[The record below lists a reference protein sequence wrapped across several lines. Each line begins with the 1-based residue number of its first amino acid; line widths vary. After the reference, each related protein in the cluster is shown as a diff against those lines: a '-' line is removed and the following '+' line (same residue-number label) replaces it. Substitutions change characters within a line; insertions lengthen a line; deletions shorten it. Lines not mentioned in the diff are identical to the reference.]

1 MKEYIKHWFAE
12 FGIELVQWQTALVMV
27 GVIVVTALLV
37 HWLFHRVMHNVV
49 DKLTRKSRRLWRDI
63 LFEEKLFSR
72 LALTVQGIIIFIQIR
87 LWLNQDTTLF
97 NWLQT
102 LTLLWITLFILL
114 TIFSLVD
121 GVGYMAREHKRTR
134 NLPIQG
140 FLQAIKLVF
149 TVVAIIFMIAVVINK
164 SPTLIISGLGAMTAV
179 MMLVF
184 KDPILGF
191 IAGIQLSA
199 NDMLRIGDWLEM
211 PSYGA
216 DGDVI
221 EIALTTVKVQNWD
234 KTITTIPTYALISDS
249 FKNWQGM
256 TQSGGRRIMRNI
268 YIDVTSVKFMDDD
281 LMDRL
286 SQASLLAP
294 YLEEKNKEIKA
305 YNKAHN
311 FNMEVKINGR
321 RLTNLGTLRAYLVN
335 MLKNHPGIHQDMTL
349 MVRQQ
354 AAENQ
359 GIPLQIYAFTNTTV
373 WAEYE
378 AIQSDIFDHIYAVID
393 AFELRIHQSPG
404 SADVRFL
411 REALAQP
418 AQEKTSQALPDADA
432 SAEPTADSSRT

>member
-1 MKEYIKHWFAE
+1 MKDYIKHWFAE
-12 FGIELVQWQTALVMV
+12 FGIELVQWQMGLVMI
-27 GVIVVTALLV
+27 GVIIIIALLV
-37 HWLFHRVMHNVV
+37 HWLFHRVMHNLV

-72 LALTVQGIIIFIQIR
+72 LALTIQGIIIFIQIR
-87 LWLNQDTTLF
+87 LWLNPDTTLF

-102 LTLLWITLFILL
+102 LTLLWITLFVLL
-114 TIFSLVD
+114 TVFSLID
-121 GVGYMAREHKRTR
+121 GIGYMAREHKRTR

-140 FLQAIKLVF
+140 FLQAIKLLF
-149 TVVAIIFMIAVVINK
+149 TVVAIIFMIAVVVNK
-164 SPTLIISGLGAMTAV
+164 SPALIISGLGAMTAV

-268 YIDVTSVKFMDDD
+268 YIDVTSVKFMDDE
-281 LMDRL
+281 LMERL
-286 SQASLLAP
+286 NQASLLAP
-294 YLEEKNKEIKA
+294 YLKEKNEEIKA
-305 YNKAHN
+305 YNSEHG
-311 FNMEVKINGR
+311 FNMELKINGR

-349 MVRQQ
+349 MVRQM

-359 GIPLQIYAFTNTTV
+359 GVPLQIYCFTNTTV

-378 AIQSDIFDHIYAVID
+378 GIQSDIFDHIYAIMD
-393 AFELRIHQSPG
+393 AFDLRIHQSPG

-411 REALAQP
+411 RETLVQQAQKET
-418 AQEKTSQALPDADA
+418 AEALPDD
-432 SAEPTADSSRT
+432 SEKQKDSSGS

>member
-140 FLQAIKLVF
+140 FLQAIKLLF

-268 YIDVTSVKFMDDD
+268 YIDVTSVKFMDDE
-281 LMDRL
+281 LMERL

-305 YNKAHN
+305 YNKEHN
-311 FNMEVKINGR
+311 FNMELKINGR

-418 AQEKTSQALPDADA
+418 VQEKTSQALPDADA
-432 SAEPTADSSRT
+432 GAEPTADSSRT

>member
-1 MKEYIKHWFAE
+1 MKDYIKHWFTE
-12 FGIELVQWQTALVMV
+12 FGIELTQLQMGLVMV
-27 GVIVVTALLV
+27 AVIVIISLLI
-37 HWLFHRVMHNVV
+37 HWLFHKVMVKVV
-49 DKLTRKSRRLWRDI
+49 DKMTRRSRHLWRAI
-63 LFEEKLFSR
+63 LFEKKLFSR
-72 LALTVQGIIIFIQIR
+72 LALTVQGIIIYIQIN
-87 LWLNQDTTLF
+87 LWLNPETALF

-102 LTLLWITLFILL
+102 LTLLWITLFLLL

-121 GVGYMAREHKRTR
+121 GLGYIAREHKRTR

-149 TVVAIIFMIAVVINK
+149 TVVAIIFMIAVVVNK
-164 SPTLIISGLGAMTAV
+164 SPTLIISGLGAMAAV
-179 MMLVF
+179 LMLVF
-184 KDPILGF
+184 KDPLLGF
-191 IAGIQLSA
+191 VAGIQLSV

-221 EIALTTVKVQNWD
+221 EIGLTTVKVQNWD

-281 LMDRL
+281 LMERL

-305 YNKAHN
+305 YNSEHD
-311 FNMEVKINGR
+311 FNMDVKINGR

-354 AAENQ
+354 AADNQ

-378 AIQSDIFDHIYAVID
+378 AIQSDIFDHIYAVMD
-393 AFELRIHQSPG
+393 AFDLRIHQSPG

-411 REALAQP
+411 REALAQQAVKEETP
-418 AQEKTSQALPDADA
+418 KALPAETDAEQTPN
-432 SAEPTADSSRT
+432 SPRT